1 MTLRRIF
8 LVPAWLVLFVLFA
21 VPLAIVASISFHE
34 RGAYGGVTNV
44 LTAESYVRLADSLY
58 AGVFLKTVG
67 ISLIAT
73 ILTLVL
79 AFPLALQ
86 IARAGKHSTFLL
98 QLVLLPF
105 WTSFLIRLYAW
116 VFLLRETGPVNQM
129 LSSPLPFLYTDG
141 AVLLGLVYGHLPFAV
156 LPLYA
161 VLERLDPTLED
172 AAADLGGTPRDIV
185 LCVVLPQARPGLIAA
200 GALVFIACLGAY
212 LVPDLLGGAKTLLL
226 GNLIQNQFTTARD
239 WPFGAALSLATMV
252 LTCAVLAVVR
262 RRTPELV

>member
-1 MTLRRIF
+1 MTLRRVF
-8 LVPAWLVLFVLFA
+8 LLPASLILFVMFA
-21 VPLAIVASISFHE
+21 VPLAIVTSISFHE

-44 LTAESYVRLADSLY
+44 FTVDSYVRLADFLY
-58 AGVFLKTVG
+58 AGVLLKTVG

-73 ILTLVL
+73 ALTLVL

-86 IARAGKHSTFLL
+86 IARSEKRRTFLL

-129 LSSPLPFLYTDG
+129 FSSPVPFLYTDG
-141 AVLLGLVYGHLPFAV
+141 AVLLGLVYGHLPFGV

-161 VLERLDPTLED
+161 VLERLDRTLED
-172 AAADLGGTPRDIV
+172 AAADLGATPSEIV
-185 LCVVLPQARPGLIAA
+185 LRIVLPQARPGLIAA

-239 WPFGAALSLATMV
+239 WPFGSALSLATMG
-252 LTCAVLAVVR
+252 LTCAVLVVVR
-262 RRTPELV
+262 RRTPELL